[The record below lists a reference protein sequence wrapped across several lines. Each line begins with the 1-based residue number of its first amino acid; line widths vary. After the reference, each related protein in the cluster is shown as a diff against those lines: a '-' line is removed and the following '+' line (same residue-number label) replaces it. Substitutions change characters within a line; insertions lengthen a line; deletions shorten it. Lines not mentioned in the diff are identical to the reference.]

1 MESRLEVLVVT
12 SVMEVLPEDIAG
24 LVNTW
29 EAALEPSDKALEIPS
44 PVGDTAT
51 SLFVFRRRSNGFIAS
66 FESSPD
72 RSSCP
77 VNGRSIV
84 GLACG
89 DAIVSLPSLR
99 SRSSWKLGMS
109 VSDVFLVC

>member
-29 EAALEPSDKALEIPS
+29 EAALEPSDKALDILS

>member
-12 SVMEVLPEDIAG
+12 SDMEVLPEDIAG

-29 EAALEPSDKALEIPS
+29 EAALEPSDKALVIPS
-44 PVGDTAT
+44 TVGDTAT

-77 VNGRSIV
+77 VNGLSTV

-89 DAIVSLPSLR
+89 DAIAPSLSLR
-99 SRSSWKLGMS
+99 FSSSWKLGTS
-109 VSDVFLVC
+109 VSDVFLV